1 MFAEG
6 GGGGVLAVVP
16 EARRPRLH
24 LALAAAA
31 LLPLPQL
38 LLLMLPAGHGDG
50 GVATFAA
57 ALAAIVVVLPG
68 GAAKEV
74 AGKAAAAAVG
84 WRRGVQ
90 LVLRLKLGGRA
101 AHGGGNGWMGREELM
116 CGLPRGGDKV
126 ERRGRRGINSGGC
139 MHGGRRRWR
148 ERRSDGLIQS
158 CFPYPLR

>member
-31 LLPLPQL
+31 LLPLPRL
-38 LLLMLPAGHGDG
+38 LLLMLPAGHGG
-50 GVATFAA
+50 GGATFAA

-84 WRRGVQ
+84 RRRGVQ